1 MGEAEPGGPF
11 DKDGDVVPDA
21 AFIQLLV
28 FFGNDLFNGRPV
40 LVGETFYQAVH
51 DCHER
56 PGLGFFGH
64 DQSFDPGR
72 RRVNRLVLPPCVPS

>member
-1 MGEAEPGGPF
+1 M
-11 DKDGDVVPDA
+11 
-21 AFIQLLV
+21 
-28 FFGNDLFNGRPV
+28 
-40 LVGETFYQAVH
+40 FYQAVH